1 MSEAAKRDRVGKQH
15 WAVPGSRHD
24 KLVRTAKVVL
34 PSAAG
39 VLIAFLALAP
49 LDRSGDVSFIL
60 DKNKVD
66 SAPERMRVEA
76 ARYTG
81 LDNKGQ
87 RFEIVAQTA
96 VQQKSDVPIVDIVGM
111 TASLGLVR
119 GPVTVEAPRGRY
131 DLGRQQVAI
140 GGAVRV
146 DGADEYHVE
155 TRDVTVD
162 LKSRTMRS
170 SGAVAGSMKLGSFS
184 AGRLTAD
191 LDERTMVL
199 DGGARLK
206 IVQGAVR

>member
-34 PSAAG
+34 PSAVG

-60 DKNKVD
+60 DKNKVA

-111 TASLGLVR
+111 AASLGLAR
-119 GPVTVEAPRGRY
+119 GPVTVEAPRGRF

>member
-111 TASLGLVR
+111 AASLGLVR

-155 TRDVTVD
+155 TRGVTVD

>member
-34 PSAAG
+34 PSAVG
-39 VLIAFLALAP
+39 VLVAFLALAP
-49 LDRSGDVSFIL
+49 LDRKGDVSFIL

-87 RFEIVAQTA
+87 KFEIVAQTA

-111 TASLGLVR
+111 AASLGLVR

-155 TRDVTVD
+155 TRGVTVD